1 MKYNNTM
8 DWLQALILGIIQGLT
23 EFLPISSSGHLII
36 GKEILGLE
44 VTDNIAFETVVHCA
58 TVLSTITILR
68 KEIATLLLKLF
79 KLEWNPETQYI
90 GMILLS
96 MIPVMIVG
104 LFFKKN
110 VEQLFGEGLS
120 LVGFMLLITAILLA
134 MSSLVS
140 GNSKKVE
147 QKKFFNATDS
157 KNTQGTQRIKIVIN
171 NLCVLCEK
179 SLRSLRLSIFNLIN
193 TLSPNRTNHKT
204 INWGNA
210 FLIGVAQAVAVLPGL
225 SRSGTTIATGLL
237 LGVKKEEVAKFSF
250 LMVLIPIL
258 GETALGTMKGDFS
271 TAVSG
276 IPTSSLIIGFF
287 AAYISGCFACK
298 FMIEL
303 IKRTNLLWFALY
315 CCIAGIIAIVYSLC

>member
-1 MKYNNTM
+1 M

-36 GKEILGLE
+36 GKELLGLE
-44 VTDNIAFETVVHCA
+44 ATDNIAFETVVHCA

-120 LVGFMLLITAILLA
+120 LVGAMLLVTAVLLA
-134 MSSLVS
+134 LSSFKSSRV
-140 GNSKKVE
+140 
-147 QKKFFNATDS
+147 
-157 KNTQGTQRIKIVIN
+157 QGKPVG
-171 NLCVLCEK
+171 
-179 SLRSLRLSIFNLIN
+179 
-193 TLSPNRTNHKT
+193 
-204 INWGNA
+204 WGSA
-210 FLIGVAQAVAVLPGL
+210 FLIGIAQAVAVLPGL
-225 SRSGTTIATGLL
+225 SRSGATIATGLL
-237 LGVKKEEVAKFSF
+237 AGVKKEEVAKFSF

-258 GETALGTMKGDFS
+258 GETALGAMKGDFS
-271 TAVSG
+271 AAVSG
-276 IPTSSLIIGFF
+276 IPISSLFIGFF
-287 AAYISGCFACK
+287 AAYLCGCFACK
-298 FMIEL
+298 FMIEF

-315 CCIAGIIAIVYSLC
+315 CSIVGIIALVFSLC

>member
-1 MKYNNTM
+1 M

-36 GKEILGLE
+36 GKELLGLE
-44 VTDNIAFETVVHCA
+44 ATDNIAFETVVHCA

-120 LVGFMLLITAILLA
+120 LVGAMLLVTAVLLA
-134 MSSLVS
+134 LSSFKSSRVQEFKS
-140 GNSKKVE
+140 SRV
-147 QKKFFNATDS
+147 
-157 KNTQGTQRIKIVIN
+157 QGKPVG
-171 NLCVLCEK
+171 
-179 SLRSLRLSIFNLIN
+179 
-193 TLSPNRTNHKT
+193 
-204 INWGNA
+204 WGST
-210 FLIGVAQAVAVLPGL
+210 FLIGIAQAVAVLPGL
-225 SRSGTTIATGLL
+225 SRSGATIATGLL
-237 LGVKKEEVAKFSF
+237 AGVKKEEVAKFSF

-258 GETALGTMKGDFS
+258 GETALGAMKGDFS
-271 TAVSG
+271 AAVSG
-276 IPTSSLIIGFF
+276 IPISSLFIGFF
-287 AAYISGCFACK
+287 AAYLCGCFACK

-315 CCIAGIIAIVYSLC
+315 CSIVGIIALVFSLC

>member
-1 MKYNNTM
+1 M

-36 GKEILGLE
+36 GKELLGLDA
-44 VTDNIAFETVVHCA
+44 TDNIAFETVVHCA

-79 KLEWNPETQYI
+79 KLEWNPETKYI

-96 MIPVMIVG
+96 MIPVMVVG

-110 VEQLFGEGLS
+110 VEQLFGEGLP
-120 LVGFMLLITAILLA
+120 LVGAMLLVTAVLLA
-134 MSSLVS
+134 LSSLKSSRVQKFKLPS
-140 GNSKKVE
+140 VLTDGSKK
-147 QKKFFNATDS
+147 S
-157 KNTQGTQRIKIVIN
+157 
-171 NLCVLCEK
+171 
-179 SLRSLRLSIFNLIN
+179 
-193 TLSPNRTNHKT
+193 
-204 INWGNA
+204 INWLTA
-210 FLIGVAQAVAVLPGL
+210 FLIGIAQAVAVLPGL

-237 LGVKKEEVAKFSF
+237 LGIKKEEVAKFSF

-271 TAVSG
+271 SAVSG
-276 IPTSSLIIGFF
+276 IPASSFFIGFI
-287 AAYISGCFACK
+287 AAYLCGCFACK

-303 IKRTNLLWFALY
+303 VKRTNLFWFAIY
-315 CCIAGIIAIVYSLC
+315 CCIAGVIAIVCS

>member
-1 MKYNNTM
+1 M

-44 VTDNIAFETVVHCA
+44 ATDNIAFETVVHCA

-79 KLEWNPETQYI
+79 KLEWNPETKYI

-96 MIPVMIVG
+96 MIPVMVVG

-120 LVGFMLLITAILLA
+120 LVGAMLLVTAVLLA
-134 MSSLVS
+134 LASFKIQNLRF
-140 GNSKKVE
+140 KK
-147 QKKFFNATDS
+147 T
-157 KNTQGTQRIKIVIN
+157 TTPL
-171 NLCVLCEK
+171 NLK
-179 SLRSLRLSIFNLIN
+179 SLNFKSL
-193 TLSPNRTNHKT
+193 
-204 INWGNA
+204 NWGSA
-210 FLIGVAQAVAVLPGL
+210 FIIGVAQAVAVLPGL

-258 GETALGTMKGDFS
+258 GETALGTIKGDFS
-271 TAVSG
+271 AAVSG
-276 IPTSSLIIGFF
+276 IPASSLLIGFI
-287 AAYISGCFACK
+287 AAYLCGCFACK

-303 IKRTNLLWFALY
+303 VKRTNLFWFAIY
-315 CCIAGIIAIVYSLC
+315 CFIAGVIAIVCS

>member
-1 MKYNNTM
+1 M

-23 EFLPISSSGHLII
+23 EFLPIISSGHLII

-44 VTDNIAFETVVHCA
+44 ATNNIAFETVVHCA

-79 KLEWNPETQYI
+79 KLEWNPETKYI

-120 LVGFMLLITAILLA
+120 LVGAMLLVTAVLLA
-134 MSSLVS
+134 LSSFKSSRFKVQS
-140 GNSKKVE
+140 SNSL
-147 QKKFFNATDS
+147 N
-157 KNTQGTQRIKIVIN
+157 I
-171 NLCVLCEK
+171 K
-179 SLRSLRLSIFNLIN
+179 SLNLEYIN
-193 TLSPNRTNHKT
+193 AKSM
-204 INWGNA
+204 NWKSA
-210 FLIGVAQAVAVLPGL
+210 LFIGIAQAVAVLPGL
-225 SRSGTTIATGLL
+225 SRSGATIATGLL
-237 LGVKKEEVAKFSF
+237 AGVKKEEVAKFSF

-258 GETALGTMKGDFS
+258 GETMLGTMKGDFS
-271 TAVSG
+271 VAVSG
-276 IPTSSLIIGFF
+276 IPASSLIIGFF
-287 AAYISGCFACK
+287 TAYLCGCFACK

-303 IKRTNLLWFALY
+303 IKRTNLLWFAIY
-315 CCIAGIIAIVYSLC
+315 CAIAGTIALIYSLC

>member
-1 MKYNNTM
+1 M

-44 VTDNIAFETVVHCA
+44 ATDNIAFETVVHCA

-79 KLEWNPETQYI
+79 KLEWNPETKYI

-96 MIPVMIVG
+96 MIPVMVVG

-120 LVGFMLLITAILLA
+120 LVGAMLLVTAVLLA
-134 MSSLVS
+134 LSSFKSSKVLYKLPRPSGTPSKFEGDLGHTAHQVS
-140 GNSKKVE
+140 
-147 QKKFFNATDS
+147 
-157 KNTQGTQRIKIVIN
+157 
-171 NLCVLCEK
+171 
-179 SLRSLRLSIFNLIN
+179 
-193 TLSPNRTNHKT
+193 NHKT
-204 INWGNA
+204 INWGSA
-210 FLIGVAQAVAVLPGL
+210 FIIGIAQAVAVLPGL

-276 IPTSSLIIGFF
+276 IPASSLLIGFF
-287 AAYISGCFACK
+287 AAYLCGCFACK

-303 IKRTNLLWFALY
+303 VKRTNLFWFAIY
-315 CCIAGIIAIVYSLC
+315 CAIAGTIALVYSLC